1 MKKKGL
7 GKLDA
12 ITLAFGAM
20 IGWGWVVMS
29 GEWITKAGT
38 FGAIL
43 AFILGGIMV
52 LFLERSFHSLRQL
65 CQETE
70 DVRNFLN
77 VHLEK
82 RHPLSV
88 HGA

>member
-52 LFLERSFHSLRQL
+52 LFVGKVYAELLLADEP
-65 CQETE
+65 EN
-70 DVRNFLN
+70 VRNFLN

>member
-38 FGAIL
+38 FGAIFSFYL
-43 AFILGGIMV
+43 RRYHGFV
-52 LFLERSFHSLRQL
+52 LQ
-65 CQETE
+65 
-70 DVRNFLN
+70 
-77 VHLEK
+77 
-82 RHPLSV
+82 
-88 HGA
+88 